1 MANRRKTPV
10 EIESIEPSS
19 CSVDLRLSI
28 LQQVPFF
35 SGLSPADIRAVNEQF
50 HEYGYQ
56 PGETIYHSGDKA
68 GSLYIVAAGK
78 VKLLRHT
85 LSGQDVLLNILTP
98 GEFFGSLTMLSDE
111 VYPDTAQAQTTN
123 CILAIDTE
131 GFRSLL
137 QRYANVAV
145 AVLDI
150 TTTRLQEA
158 QETVRQ
164 LSAYPV
170 EQRLAVTLLKLIDKL
185 GEPNE
190 VGLLIQMPL
199 SRDDL
204 AQMVGSST
212 ETVSRIMSQLQK
224 DGVIQ
229 SGRQWV
235 AVTDRSRLEQV
246 AQE

>member
-10 EIESIEPSS
+10 DIESIEPLS
-19 CSVDLRLSI
+19 CSIDLRLSI

-35 SGLSPADIRAVNEQF
+35 VGLPLTDIRAINDQF

-56 PGETIYHSGDKA
+56 PGDTIYYSGDR
-68 GSLYIVAAGK
+68 SVNLYVVAAGK

-85 LSGQDVLLNILTP
+85 LSGQDVLLNILVP
-98 GEFFGSLTMLSDE
+98 GEFFGSLTMLGDG
-111 VYPDTAQAQTTN
+111 VLPDSAQAQTAA
-123 CILAIDTE
+123 CILAITTE
-131 GFRSLL
+131 RFRALL
-137 QRYANVAV
+137 RQYASIAV

-150 TTTRLQEA
+150 TAIRLQEA

-164 LSAYPV
+164 LSAHPV
-170 EQRLAVTLLKLIDKL
+170 EQRLAATLLKLAEKL

-190 VGLLIQMPL
+190 LGLLIQMPL

-204 AQMVGSST
+204 AQMTGSTT
-212 ETVSRIMSQLQK
+212 ETVSRIMSQFQK
-224 DGVIQ
+224 EGLIQ

-235 AVTDRSRLEQV
+235 AVRDKPRLERI